1 MLSDN
6 DEYVNCDNCDNKIK
20 CDNCY
25 WKDEKEISKIILPDY
40 RNINPK
46 PFLGKSKE
54 KIKSN
59 ITLCRNEDCLR
70 YPDDALFDKDNE
82 DSEWI
87 KCSLCDGYF
96 NDNGLNDILFI
107 EEKPN
112 NYQHSCDL
120 CGKTKNIVQMKGTSQ
135 YICQNACDESDE
147 DSD

>member
-6 DEYVNCDNCDNKIK
+6 DEYVNCDNC
-20 CDNCY
+20 Y
-25 WKDEKEISKIILPDY
+25 SKDEEDISKIILPNY

-46 PFLGKSKE
+46 PFLVTSKE
-54 KIKSN
+54 KSN

-70 YPDDALFDKDNE
+70 YPNDALFDKDNE
-82 DSEWI
+82 DSELI

-120 CGKTKNIVQMKGTSQ
+120 CGKTKNIVQMKETSQ